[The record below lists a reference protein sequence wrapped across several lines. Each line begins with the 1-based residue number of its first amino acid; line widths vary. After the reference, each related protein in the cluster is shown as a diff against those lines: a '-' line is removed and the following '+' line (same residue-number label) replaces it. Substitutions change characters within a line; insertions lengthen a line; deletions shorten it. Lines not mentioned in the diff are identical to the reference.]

1 MLNFLQ
7 NWPVRGS
14 GSSFLS
20 HLSGS
25 DSFCN
30 GIINRAVSFSFLL
43 AARAKNAAISGGH
56 PVLVWL
62 LGTPASGLVG
72 APAQQGGERDA
83 KDWDLPLQRT
93 EHCLLRDPGCWN
105 HTPRCLAVHHLSLA
119 VHTPP
124 NPLPAL
130 QQSSLN
136 IWVHFVTNAW
146 LGLKLLPS
154 IWHPFSS
161 EVPG

>member
-43 AARAKNAAISGGH
+43 AARAKNAAISGGD

-62 LGTPASGLVG
+62 LGTPASGVVG

-93 EHCLLRDPGCWN
+93 EHCLACDPGCWN
-105 HTPRCLAVHHLSLA
+105 HTTVPHSASLEPSCPYATKPSPYFAAILSQHLG
-119 VHTPP
+119 
-124 NPLPAL
+124 AL
-130 QQSSLN
+130 C
-136 IWVHFVTNAW
+136 H
-146 LGLKLLPS
+146 
-154 IWHPFSS
+154 
-161 EVPG
+161 